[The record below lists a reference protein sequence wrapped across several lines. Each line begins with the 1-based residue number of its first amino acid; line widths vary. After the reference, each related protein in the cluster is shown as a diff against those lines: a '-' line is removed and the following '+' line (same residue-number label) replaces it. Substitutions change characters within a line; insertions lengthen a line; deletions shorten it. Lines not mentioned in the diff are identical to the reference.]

1 MTNLKFQI
9 LEKLYLAQNR
19 TMCRWELLNAFHAM
33 DEKLLNPADDALRD
47 LLEDKLVMELP
58 DSMIKLSRQGRN
70 LYEFTKEE
78 REKASKAE
86 RRSRT
91 DRIITVISIAATV
104 LSVAIAILQFF
115 F

>member
-9 LEKLYLAQNR
+9 LKKLYLTENK
-19 TMCRWELLNAFHAM
+19 TMCRWDLLNVFHAM

-47 LLEDKLVMELP
+47 LLEDELVMELP
-58 DSMIKLSRQGRN
+58 DSMIKLSKQGRN
-70 LYEFTKEE
+70 LYELTQEE

-91 DRIITVISIAATV
+91 DRIIAVISIAVTV
-104 LSVAIAILQFF
+104 ISVVIAILQFF